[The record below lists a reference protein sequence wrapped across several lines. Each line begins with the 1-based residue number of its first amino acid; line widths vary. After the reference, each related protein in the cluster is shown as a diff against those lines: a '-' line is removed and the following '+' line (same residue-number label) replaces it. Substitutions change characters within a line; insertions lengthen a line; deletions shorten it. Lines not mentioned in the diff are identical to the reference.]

1 MRRFAVRRG
10 GALCR
15 VRCGWIAATGEGSA
29 RGLRL
34 YEAYGGRLTRQE
46 AAWVATLGNTMVG
59 FGFTALASVPA
70 LWLTDELL
78 GFGWSLAVLAG
89 LLSVIVV
96 VALGVVRGVPT
107 TGRVAGEAARPD
119 HEGGPADRVP
129 RRRGRLRPQSREG
142 TAAFH
147 QRPGRERRFV
157 RSLGASMF
165 ARAESR
171 WGSVIPQPGLARYV
185 QSLWRF
191 FVAVPVVMLF
201 CTAIVVLGVVAA
213 GPWGLPYTAVM
224 GVVVAINTAA
234 IMSWAF
240 LFHRAKVAAGAA
252 LGVSRRDSRRLDIS
266 GPETL
271 RESLELLRE
280 GSE

>member
-1 MRRFAVRRG
+1 
-10 GALCR
+10 
-15 VRCGWIAATGEGSA
+15 
-29 RGLRL
+29 
-34 YEAYGGRLTRQE
+34 
-46 AAWVATLGNTMVG
+46 
-59 FGFTALASVPA
+59 
-70 LWLTDELL
+70 
-78 GFGWSLAVLAG
+78 
-89 LLSVIVV
+89 
-96 VALGVVRGVPT
+96 
-107 TGRVAGEAARPD
+107 
-119 HEGGPADRVP
+119 
-129 RRRGRLRPQSREG
+129 
-142 TAAFH
+142 
-147 QRPGRERRFV
+147 
-157 RSLGASMF
+157 MF

-213 GPWGLPYTAVM
+213 GPWGLPHTAVM
-224 GVVVAINTAA
+224 GVVVAINAAA